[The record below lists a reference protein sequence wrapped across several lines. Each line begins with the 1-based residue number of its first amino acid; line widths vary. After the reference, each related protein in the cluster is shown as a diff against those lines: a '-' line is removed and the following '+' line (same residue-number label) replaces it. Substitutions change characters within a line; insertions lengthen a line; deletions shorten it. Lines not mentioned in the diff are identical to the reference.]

1 MPQLPC
7 MWFGHHKEGFLKIP
21 NVFWCPLTKSEVNV
35 FYCLPLSASALLCLS
50 IKIDILA
57 SSSLYIWWNH
67 QLFCRLVFNLQLTGE
82 AQCFGRKRFSHH
94 GRISALFSALF
105 QCCSDCSWQGQWHQ
119 RVAVHHLSWWH
130 IHLPTA
136 LREVGIFDRLI
147 LNQFLSTL
155 QGALS
160 LMCCAIWRLRVTFA
174 SLLCSLTP
182 RIAVQYLWSLY

>member
-1 MPQLPC
+1 MCKWCDRADLVICSCSWQEKPARDLPQLPC

-35 FYCLPLSASALLCLS
+35 FYCLPLRASALLCLS

-119 RVAVHHLSWWH
+119 RVAVHHLSCGTSICLQPWERW
-130 IHLPTA
+130 A
-136 LREVGIFDRLI
+136 YLI
-147 LNQFLSTL
+147 D
-155 QGALS
+155 
-160 LMCCAIWRLRVTFA
+160 
-174 SLLCSLTP
+174 
-182 RIAVQYLWSLY
+182 